1 MDYIEF
7 VKEYRD
13 LACRYAD
20 AAICRHVQKHGAL
33 NSRIDVDL
41 VKDLAVE
48 TALSK
53 VFYNYDPERA
63 KKANAQ
69 FSTFL
74 NKVVNN
80 CVLNELS
87 SEGRALKR
95 GGLLNGHETALDN
108 STPGAGES
116 VNDWRFFE
124 PHTYNAWERGISC
137 RQRYKLNEMV
147 MTKLSMLPESD
158 KILIDCLL
166 YSFSH
171 PDTNYIDL
179 YIEKMGLTDVK
190 RNAIEVRKRRA
201 LDRLKKLLGGRR
213 PDYHDIYVS
222 LRRSYDNADDTSD
235 TMPYLPED
243 GMLGYNGMRKRMSS
257 MKSSYSASDLK
268 RIADDIV
275 NRCKE
280 NTE

>member
-1 MDYIEF
+1 MDYIKF

-87 SEGRALKR
+87 SEVRALKR

-108 STPGAGES
+108 STPGAGKS
-116 VNDWRFFE
+116 GNDGRFFE
-124 PHTYNAWERGISC
+124 PYTYNAWERGISC

-147 MTKLSMLPESD
+147 MNKLSMLPEAD

-171 PDTNYIDL
+171 PGTN
-179 YIEKMGLTDVK
+179 
-190 RNAIEVRKRRA
+190 
-201 LDRLKKLLGGRR
+201 
-213 PDYHDIYVS
+213 
-222 LRRSYDNADDTSD
+222 
-235 TMPYLPED
+235 
-243 GMLGYNGMRKRMSS
+243 
-257 MKSSYSASDLK
+257 
-268 RIADDIV
+268 
-275 NRCKE
+275 
-280 NTE
+280 

>member
-1 MDYIEF
+1 MYYIQRRRIHLSGFSYICPSFNAHQVMDYIKF

-80 CVLNELS
+80 CVLNELT
-87 SEGRALKR
+87 SEVRAL
-95 GGLLNGHETALDN
+95 
-108 STPGAGES
+108 
-116 VNDWRFFE
+116 
-124 PHTYNAWERGISC
+124 
-137 RQRYKLNEMV
+137 
-147 MTKLSMLPESD
+147 
-158 KILIDCLL
+158 
-166 YSFSH
+166 
-171 PDTNYIDL
+171 
-179 YIEKMGLTDVK
+179 
-190 RNAIEVRKRRA
+190 
-201 LDRLKKLLGGRR
+201 
-213 PDYHDIYVS
+213 
-222 LRRSYDNADDTSD
+222 
-235 TMPYLPED
+235 
-243 GMLGYNGMRKRMSS
+243 
-257 MKSSYSASDLK
+257 
-268 RIADDIV
+268 
-275 NRCKE
+275 NR
-280 NTE
+280 

>member
-7 VKEYRD
+7 VKKYWD

-41 VKDLAVE
+41 VKDLAVDK
-48 TALSK
+48 ALTR
-53 VFYNYDPERA
+53 VYYNYDPERA

-69 FSTFL
+69 LSTFL

-87 SEGRALKR
+87 AAGSALKR
-95 GGLLNGHETALDN
+95 EGLLNGHETALDN
-108 STPGAGES
+108 STPGAGKS
-116 VNDWRFFE
+116 GNDGRFFE
-124 PHTYNAWERGISC
+124 PYTYNAWERGISC

-147 MTKLSMLPESD
+147 MNKLSLLPEPD
-158 KILIDCLL
+158 KILVDCLL

-179 YIEKMGLTDVK
+179 YIERMGLTNVK
-190 RNAIEVRKRRA
+190 RNAIEVRKRRV
-201 LDRLKKLLGGRR
+201 LDKLKEMLGGKR

-222 LRRSYDNADDTSD
+222 LRRSYDNVDDTSD
-235 TMPYLPED
+235 MMPYFPED

-257 MKSSYSASDLK
+257 AKSSYSTSDLQ

-275 NRCKE
+275 NYCKD
-280 NTE
+280 NTK

>member
-1 MDYIEF
+1 MRLSASRWAFSVIWPQAFVISTRGDEIE
-7 VKEYRD
+7 ES
-13 LACRYAD
+13 AD
-20 AAICRHVQKHGAL
+20 ATICRHVQKHGAL

-69 FSTFL
+69 LSTFL

-87 SEGRALKR
+87 SEGRELKK

-108 STPGAGES
+108 STPGAGKS
-116 VNDWRFFE
+116 GNDGRFFE
-124 PHTYNAWERGISC
+124 PYTYNTWERGISY
-137 RQRYKLNEMV
+137 RQRHKLNEMV
-147 MTKLSMLPESD
+147 MNKLSMLPESD

-171 PDTNYIDL
+171 PVIRIPTTLTCTSKRWVLPMSKGMRLRSGNV
-179 YIEKMGLTDVK
+179 GLSTGS
-190 RNAIEVRKRRA
+190 RNCLAANGPTITTFMCHC
-201 LDRLKKLLGGRR
+201 DG
-213 PDYHDIYVS
+213 P
-222 LRRSYDNADDTSD
+222 T
-235 TMPYLPED
+235 TMPMTLLTQCLTFPKTACSVT
-243 GMLGYNGMRKRMSS
+243 MAC
-257 MKSSYSASDLK
+257 ASECLQ
-268 RIADDIV
+268 
-275 NRCKE
+275 
-280 NTE
+280 

>member
-87 SEGRALKR
+87 AEGSALKR
-95 GGLLNGHETALDN
+95 GGLLNGHETELYN
-108 STPGAGES
+108 STSGAGNQAMTGGSSSCTPITPGKGDKLQAEIQAERNGYEQA
-116 VNDWRFFE
+116 VN
-124 PHTYNAWERGISC
+124 
-137 RQRYKLNEMV
+137 
-147 MTKLSMLPESD
+147 
-158 KILIDCLL
+158 
-166 YSFSH
+166 
-171 PDTNYIDL
+171 
-179 YIEKMGLTDVK
+179 
-190 RNAIEVRKRRA
+190 
-201 LDRLKKLLGGRR
+201 
-213 PDYHDIYVS
+213 
-222 LRRSYDNADDTSD
+222 
-235 TMPYLPED
+235 
-243 GMLGYNGMRKRMSS
+243 
-257 MKSSYSASDLK
+257 AS
-268 RIADDIV
+268 
-275 NRCKE
+275 
-280 NTE
+280 